1 MDLAELVRRTPDQTR
16 GDRDPAGRK
25 RPRAGLVHRPGRAG
39 RANAALRCTSRNVNS
54 GGLSVRTCVVTSR
67 NGRMSRMLAIWVALV
82 VGSTACTAVTLP
94 SYTPVARTPAPL
106 PSGATALVL
115 KTAPPAASGPGPGWA
130 CAESTPV
137 SVGVLRD
144 GDSVVFGT
152 TTGERIDIVW
162 PRGFSAWLLDGRAR
176 SSRPMDR
183 WSLGKVTSYRPA
195 P

>member
-1 MDLAELVRRTPDQTR
+1 
-16 GDRDPAGRK
+16 
-25 RPRAGLVHRPGRAG
+25 
-39 RANAALRCTSRNVNS
+39 
-54 GGLSVRTCVVTSR
+54 
-67 NGRMSRMLAIWVALV
+67 MSRMLAIWVALV

-162 PRGFSAWLLDGRAR
+162 PRGFSAWLLDGRAEIVAPDGSVVAR
-176 SSRPMDR
+176 EGDELPSGTLS
-183 WSLGKVTSYRPA
+183 GPA
-195 P
+195 SEICGVKGVYYPPAS